1 MSEKRMIECPV
12 CCGLSRCDGTNSLSC
27 HRCGSSGTIP
37 DRRRATP
44 NDRAVERIKE
54 YLRHRIDH
62 VLDGNSY
69 DDINAF
75 FEVNVVLDIIREE
88 AERER

>member
-1 MSEKRMIECPV
+1 MTNPTPKPSGRRSHRRCDVSERMIPCPA
-12 CCGLSRCDGTNSLSC
+12 C
-27 HRCGSSGTIP
+27 SGTRWLP
-37 DRRRATP
+37 DRRRPTAAE
-44 NDRAVERIKE
+44 RAVERIKE

-75 FEVNVVLDIIREE
+75 FEVNVVLDIISEE